1 MDTATLKK
9 LNLARYEAAIKVAD
23 TAVSMRVQ
31 GREIGKNWR
40 LNQAVSN
47 YHAVAERYVAALRE
61 RVAEEV
67 AREEG
72 GAL

>member
-1 MDTATLKK
+1 MDTETLKK

-72 GAL
+72 GVK

>member
-1 MDTATLKK
+1 
-9 LNLARYEAAIKVAD
+9 
-23 TAVSMRVQ
+23 MRVQ

>member
-1 MDTATLKK
+1 MDTETLKK

-40 LNQAVSN
+40 LNQSVSN

-72 GAL
+72 GAK

>member
-1 MDTATLKK
+1 MDTETLKK

-40 LNQAVSN
+40 LNQAVSS

-72 GAL
+72 GAR

>member
-1 MDTATLKK
+1 MNTETLKK

-47 YHAVAERYVAALRE
+47 YHSVAERYVAALRE

-72 GAL
+72 GAK

>member
-1 MDTATLKK
+1 MDTETLKK

-47 YHAVAERYVAALRE
+47 YQAVAERYVAALRE

-72 GAL
+72 GAR

>member
-1 MDTATLKK
+1 MDTETLKR

-61 RVAEEV
+61 RVSEEV

>member
-1 MDTATLKK
+1 MDTETLKK

-23 TAVSMRVQ
+23 TAVSMRVH